1 MKFATHIYYMSGYC
15 WKGCHDQT
23 N

>member
-1 MKFATHIYYMSGYC
+1 MKFATHIYYISGYC